1 MINTND
7 TRALNVLDAR
17 RRGLTLK
24 QIAKQYGFTRE
35 RARQLSM
42 RGLQIEHE
50 QISDNP
56 WYELSAHTRN
66 ALVGDGCKPTPD
78 GVVECYRTVEDL
90 KTIPYLG
97 KKRIAELQAWLV
109 RHEKEPLPCK

>member
-24 QIAKQYGFTRE
+24 QIAEQYGFTRE

-42 RGLQIEHE
+42 RGLQIEHSHSRATPSSAMGASRRPTAWWSAIE
-50 QISDNP
+50 QS
-56 WYELSAHTRN
+56 
-66 ALVGDGCKPTPD
+66 
-78 GVVECYRTVEDL
+78 
-90 KTIPYLG
+90 KT
-97 KKRIAELQAWLV
+97 
-109 RHEKEPLPCK
+109 